1 MLSYLQRVGRA
12 LMVPVATLPAAAILM
27 GIGYWIDPDSWG
39 AGNAFAALLIKSG
52 GAIIENMSV
61 LFAIG
66 VAYGMSKDKDGA
78 AALTGFVGFLVV
90 TTLCSPAAVAM
101 IQKIPVADVPAA
113 FGKIS
118 NQFVGILVGVLSA
131 EVYNRFSHVELP
143 KAFSFF
149 SGRRLVPILV
159 SFLMILVAFI
169 LMYIWPVIF
178 NGLVSFGEHIQKLG
192 SVGAGVYAF
201 FNRLLIPVGL
211 HHALNSVFWFD
222 VAGINDIPK
231 FLGGAQSLAN
241 GTAIPGITGRYQAGF
256 FPIMMFGLPGA
267 ALAIYHCARPEHRAK
282 VGGIMLAAAFA
293 AFFTGI
299 TEPLEFS
306 FMFVAPV
313 LYVIHAVLTG
323 LSVFIAASM
332 HWIAGFGFSAGLV
345 DMVLSSR
352 NPLATHWYMLIPQGL
367 VFFVIYYVV
376 FRFTIKKFNLMTPG
390 RELAVAGDETD
401 GYDVNVDTTD
411 NGESATES
419 LARRYIGAV
428 GGSDNLTAIDACITR
443 LRLNVKDAGQVNEGV
458 AKRLGASGVIRL
470 NKQSVQII
478 VGTQAESIAM
488 AMKKVLVKGPVAAAT
503 ASAPAAASDVKPQA
517 VLNSEKRV
525 IATLVAPVSGEIVP
539 LDAVPDEAFASKA
552 VGDGV
557 AIKPSDKRVVA
568 PIAGT
573 VVKIFNTN
581 HAFCLESENG
591 VEIVVHM
598 GLDTVALG
606 GQGFTRIVEEGAQV
620 TAGQP
625 VLEMDLDYLN
635 AHARSMISPV
645 VVSNIEDFAGL
656 TLLTQG
662 QVIAGETPLYEIKG

>member
-1 MLSYLQRVGRA
+1 
-12 LMVPVATLPAAAILM
+12 M
-27 GIGYWIDPDSWG
+27 GVGYWIDPDSWG
-39 AGNAFAALLIKSG
+39 AGNALAALLIKSG
-52 GAIIENMSV
+52 AAIIENMSV

-101 IQKIPVADVPAA
+101 IQKMPVDQVPVA
-113 FGKIS
+113 FGKIN
-118 NQFVGILVGVLSA
+118 NQFVGILVGILSA

-143 KAFSFF
+143 KALSFF

-178 NGLVSFGEHIQKLG
+178 NGLVGFGEHIQKLG
-192 SVGAGVYAF
+192 SAGAGIYAF

-231 FLGGAQSLAN
+231 FLGGAQSLAD
-241 GTAIPGITGRYQAGF
+241 GSATVGITGRYQAGF

-267 ALAIYHCARPEHRAK
+267 ALAIYHCARPENRVK
-282 VGGIMLAAAFA
+282 VGSIMLAAAFA

-313 LYVIHAVLTG
+313 LYLIHAVLTG
-323 LSVFIAASM
+323 ISVFIAASM

-345 DMVLSSR
+345 DMVLSTR

-390 RELAVAGDETD
+390 RELAVDGDETD
-401 GYDVNVDTTD
+401 GYDVNVDKTD
-411 NGESATES
+411 SGESATES
-419 LARRYIGAV
+419 LARRYIGAI
-428 GGSDNLTAIDACITR
+428 GGSANLTSIDACITR
-443 LRLNVKDAGQVNEGV
+443 LRLNVNDSAQVNEAV

-478 VGTQAESIAM
+478 VGTQAESIAS
-488 AMKKVLVKGPVAAAT
+488 AMKKVLTKGPVAAAAT
-503 ASAPAAASDVKPQA
+503 SSAPAEPDVKPQA
-517 VLNSEKRV
+517 VLNSEKQV
-525 IATLVAPVSGEIVP
+525 IATLLAPVSGEVVA
-539 LDAVPDEAFASKA
+539 LDDVPDEAFASKA
-552 VGDGV
+552 VGDGL
-557 AIKPSDKRVVA
+557 AIKPSDKWVVA

-573 VVKIFNTN
+573 LVKIFNTN
-581 HAFCLESENG
+581 HAFCLETDNG

-598 GLDTVALG
+598 GLDTVALEG
-606 GQGFTRIVEEGAQV
+606 KGFTRLVEEGASV
-620 TAGQP
+620 VAGQR
-625 VLEMDLDYLN
+625 VLEMDLEFLN
-635 AHARSMISPV
+635 ANARSMVSPV
-645 VVSNIEDFAGL
+645 VVSNSDDFAGL
-656 TLLTQG
+656 TLLAQG
-662 QVIAGETPLYEIKG
+662 QVIAGETPLYEVKG